1 MSDHWHTPK
10 VDWLASLP
18 PSAAETIRRASSR
31 HTYGARE
38 AVFGPTP
45 NPEYVCLLEQ
55 GLVRISRV
63 SPTGDE
69 FTVGYVRPGEVFG
82 EVSVMAGQPRES
94 FAQAWMPSNILRI
107 PKEVFI
113 RAVRGS
119 NPVLYELA
127 KRVGERL
134 LKLQSRAEDLV
145 FHDTRTRLARLL
157 LRLAHEFGHS
167 ADGGLVI
174 GLPLTQDELGK
185 LIGATRQTVSIGR
198 VPRDAPVTRPAWGSA
213 APRRDAGAPLGR
225 PRPASAISAIV
236 HGLAPRHRRCTE
248 PVRATDEGRLARKE
262 P

>member
-1 MSDHWHTPK
+1 
-10 VDWLASLP
+10 
-18 PSAAETIRRASSR
+18 
-31 HTYGARE
+31 
-38 AVFGPTP
+38 
-45 NPEYVCLLEQ
+45 
-55 GLVRISRV
+55 
-63 SPTGDE
+63 
-69 FTVGYVRPGEVFG
+69 
-82 EVSVMAGQPRES
+82 MAGQPRES

-113 RAVRGS
+113 RAIRGS

-185 LIGATRQTVSIGR
+185 LIGATRQTVSIAFRELAAAGLVKRHGR
-198 VPRDAPVTRPAWGSA
+198 E
-213 APRRDAGAPLGR
+213 LF
-225 PRPASAISAIV
+225 
-236 HGLAPRHRRCTE
+236 LAQPQKLR
-248 PVRATDEGRLARKE
+248 RLAHLTE
-262 P
+262 